1 MDDKPQYEYD
11 DFTFMSQELIA
22 SSLTSTYILQSFPL
36 LYELTNSDV
45 FETDNNGQ
53 EDDTKLT
60 TLMNQFFEFS
70 DLKLGNIDSF
80 FLIFMFSLM
89 SSIDKIDDPSPN
101 NPFVALIKENT
112 FCNLILKI
120 MKGNELLNNLTE
132 EELQKLSNNVVSYV
146 RNNGQQEEPVA
157 AQEEPVAAQEEPQ
170 EEPVAAQEEPVA
182 AQEEPV
188 AAQEEPVAA
197 QEEPQEEPVA
207 AQEEPVAAQEEPVA
221 AQEEPVAAQEEPVAA
236 QEELKKPLMNMS
248 NVALPAGGSLTQ
260 RGGIKIP
267 NIMSILSII
276 IQVCCILV
284 SINYDYV
291 TFFSQANI
299 QLFNRI
305 KILATTVRDV
315 RMEVG
320 KSCPVIKVPKMITLL
335 TDLTDL
341 IGLQILGNNTL
352 EETYSSYICL
362 TTQTTY
368 GIFKQFDQSDLFNF
382 DPTEYQRDSTME
394 QDVYSP
400 QMPQITAPQEQ
411 SLETPYSTQ
420 LATIEDPFLSKALMV
435 VPADQQTK
443 LNNVTLVFIMKTL
456 NETKPKFQ
464 KILDNIKT
472 VEDLNMYVSFPP
484 ELFLQLLNS
493 EEQTEPQEE
502 PTIQV
507 DKEQSPLSKLITL
520 FNIGKTLSSFI
531 IESFEEISSQ
541 VDKQYATF
549 FVNEIIWT
557 FQAYLK
563 KKLHDYNKYKED
575 FTYNSN
581 KIITDIDHTIT
592 NLIGLYNLWPR
603 LLLVNTFALKLFIN
617 LFKKATQ
624 YFGNSKNIGT
634 KTVLELDVKPFND
647 VITRRKS
654 RIGQSITTESG
665 MVESDIRK
673 ASDILMDLRNGKITK
688 QRNSRIS
695 SRFQNG
701 GTNLKPT
708 RKYNTKKHKRY
719 NKRNKK
725 SKRKYLF

>member
-1 MDDKPQYEYD
+1 
-11 DFTFMSQELIA
+11 
-22 SSLTSTYILQSFPL
+22 
-36 LYELTNSDV
+36 
-45 FETDNNGQ
+45 
-53 EDDTKLT
+53 
-60 TLMNQFFEFS
+60 
-70 DLKLGNIDSF
+70 
-80 FLIFMFSLM
+80 
-89 SSIDKIDDPSPN
+89 
-101 NPFVALIKENT
+101 
-112 FCNLILKI
+112 
-120 MKGNELLNNLTE
+120 
-132 EELQKLSNNVVSYV
+132 
-146 RNNGQQEEPVA
+146 
-157 AQEEPVAAQEEPQ
+157 
-170 EEPVAAQEEPVA
+170 
-182 AQEEPV
+182 
-188 AAQEEPVAA
+188 
-197 QEEPQEEPVA
+197 
-207 AQEEPVAAQEEPVA
+207 
-221 AQEEPVAAQEEPVAA
+221 
-236 QEELKKPLMNMS
+236 MNMS